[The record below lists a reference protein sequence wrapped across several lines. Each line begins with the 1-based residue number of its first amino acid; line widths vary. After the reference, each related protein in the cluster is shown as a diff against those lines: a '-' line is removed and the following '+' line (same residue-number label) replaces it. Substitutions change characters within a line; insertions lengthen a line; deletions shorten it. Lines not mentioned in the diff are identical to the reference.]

1 MDKEEK
7 TIKTLQ
13 EVLAG
18 IPHRLLG
25 GREDLP
31 LAGLSFDSRAVVPS
45 GAFVAIEGTAADGH
59 DYIDQAIRAGA
70 CAVVL
75 RKTPGEL
82 HPGVTYVQVED
93 TSRALAL
100 MARAFYDNP
109 TSRIALVGVTGTN
122 GKTTTATLLYQ
133 VFRSMGYRCGLF
145 STVENILGEE
155 HIPARQTTPDILTL
169 NASLDRMARQGCT
182 HCFMEVSSHALAQ
195 QRVAGLDFRGAIF
208 SNLTHDHLDYH
219 KTFAGYRDAKK
230 RLFDSLAPDAF
241 ALVNADDR
249 NGAYMLPNTRAH
261 KYTYSLASV
270 SDFKARILEST
281 FEGMELEIDGRQVW
295 LPLVGR
301 FNAYNALA
309 IYATAVL
316 LGCEPTR
323 VLEALSCQRGV
334 HGRFENWTS
343 PSGVVCIVDYAHTPD
358 ALDNVIRTV
367 NQLRTGNET
376 FTVVAGCGGDRDR
389 TKRPEMAAIV
399 AEGADRAIFTSDN
412 PRSEDPMDILE
423 EMMAGVPAERTA
435 RVLVNPDRRQAIR
448 TAVAMARKGDIILVA
463 GKGHE
468 TYQEVKG
475 VRTHF
480 DDMEQLREAFS
491 ASAAEKR

>member
-7 TIKTLQ
+7 TTKTLQ

-230 RLFDSLAPDAF
+230 RLFDF
-241 ALVNADDR
+241 ARSRCLCA
-249 NGAYMLPNTRAH
+249 GQC
-261 KYTYSLASV
+261 
-270 SDFKARILEST
+270 
-281 FEGMELEIDGRQVW
+281 GR
-295 LPLVGR
+295 P
-301 FNAYNALA
+301 
-309 IYATAVL
+309 
-316 LGCEPTR
+316 
-323 VLEALSCQRGV
+323 QRGL
-334 HGRFENWTS
+334 H
-343 PSGVVCIVDYAHTPD
+343 
-358 ALDNVIRTV
+358 
-367 NQLRTGNET
+367 
-376 FTVVAGCGGDRDR
+376 
-389 TKRPEMAAIV
+389 AAKHP
-399 AEGADRAIFTSDN
+399 GA
-412 PRSEDPMDILE
+412 
-423 EMMAGVPAERTA
+423 
-435 RVLVNPDRRQAIR
+435 
-448 TAVAMARKGDIILVA
+448 
-463 GKGHE
+463 
-468 TYQEVKG
+468 
-475 VRTHF
+475 
-480 DDMEQLREAFS
+480 
-491 ASAAEKR
+491 